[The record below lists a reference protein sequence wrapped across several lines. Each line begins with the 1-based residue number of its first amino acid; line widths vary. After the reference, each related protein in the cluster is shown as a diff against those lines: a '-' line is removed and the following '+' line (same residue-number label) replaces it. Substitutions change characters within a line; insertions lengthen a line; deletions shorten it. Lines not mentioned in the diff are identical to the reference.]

1 MADDLT
7 PAGELREA
15 ARQIRELVAGVP
27 RDWRLAGSQIVAA
40 GNSVNV
46 IATCMVPERAAYV
59 ASMHP
64 LVVLAV
70 ADWLESIADDLDDV
84 PAGAFMAYSPDPAL
98 KVAREYLG
106 TREDTDG

>member
-1 MADDLT
+1 MTNPT

-64 LVVLAV
+64 LVALAV
-70 ADWLESIADDLDDV
+70 ADWLDATAASVERFRLTLR
-84 PAGAFMAYSPDPAL
+84 AGNPAL
-98 KVAREYLG
+98 LVAREYLG